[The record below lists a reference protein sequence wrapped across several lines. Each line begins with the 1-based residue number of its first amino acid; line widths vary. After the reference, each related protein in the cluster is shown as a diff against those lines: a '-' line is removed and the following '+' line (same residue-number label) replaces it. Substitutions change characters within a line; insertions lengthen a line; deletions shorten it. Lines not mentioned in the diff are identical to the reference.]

1 MRGSAPH
8 AHRSLQEK
16 DHQAAAHAA
25 QAQGHHIL
33 QQQSALSAPVLLI
46 WCQSK
51 AGASVTCVPAHQ
63 QHTLLAKRETS

>member
-8 AHRSLQEK
+8 ANCSLQ
-16 DHQAAAHAA
+16 DQDYQAAAHAA

-33 QQQSALSAPVLLI
+33 QQQSVLSAHVLQI

-51 AGASVTCVPAHQ
+51 AGASLTCVPAHQ
-63 QHTLLAKRETS
+63 QHTLLANRDTS